1 MKRLLAIFLGVVLVA
16 AVVGVVFLVRSSD
29 GPTAFTASGAS
40 VSQATIDDELRNLDE
55 NKELNKLLA
64 QPSGASA
71 STSPGSLSSEFAS
84 SWVSLR
90 INQVIAAQT
99 VKNQGITI
107 TSEDIAVA
115 QELALQIFDNSQKV
129 VAAFP
134 QDFQEELV
142 SNLVPVAALIRVIRE
157 SPSPTLVSEAKAQC
171 PSGRYVSH
179 ILVGTQE
186 EAATL
191 LAQINAGADFA
202 TLAQQY
208 STDGSAVNGGEL
220 GCVDGAQF
228 VEPFAT
234 VAATQGAGIV
244 SNPVQ
249 TEFGFHLIKVTDNS
263 DAALTQLILE
273 RVLSG
278 SLGTKVSLDPRYG
291 TFDPRT
297 GTIIPPKA
305 LISAPSSSV
314 PLPAIG

>member
-84 SWVSLR
+84 SWVGLR

-142 SNLVPVAALIRVIRE
+142 SNLVPVAALIRVIKE

>member
-64 QPSGASA
+64 QSSGASA

-107 TSEDIAVA
+107 TSEDIVVA
-115 QELALQIFDNSQKV
+115 QKLALQIFDNSQKV

-142 SNLVPVAALIRVIRE
+142 SNLVPVAALIRVIKE

>member
-1 MKRLLAIFLGVVLVA
+1 MKRLLAILLGVVLVA

-107 TSEDIAVA
+107 TSEDIVVA
-115 QELALQIFDNSQKV
+115 QKLALQIFDNSQKV

-208 STDGSAVNGGEL
+208 STDGSAAQGGGL

-234 VAATQGAGIV
+234 VAATQAVGTV

-249 TEFGFHLIKVTDNS
+249 TEFGFHLIKVTDDS

-297 GTIIPPKA
+297 GTVIPPKA

>member
-29 GPTAFTASGAS
+29 GPTAFTANGAS

-64 QPSGASA
+64 QSSGASA

-142 SNLVPVAALIRVIRE
+142 SNLVPVAALIRVIKE

-179 ILVGTQE
+179 ILVGTEE

-220 GCVDGAQF
+220 GCVDGTQF

-297 GTIIPPKA
+297 GTVIPPKA

>member
-64 QPSGASA
+64 QSSGASA

-142 SNLVPVAALIRVIRE
+142 SNLVPVAALIRVIKE

>member
-64 QPSGASA
+64 QSSGASTL
-71 STSPGSLSSEFAS
+71 TSPGSLSSEFAA

-142 SNLVPVAALIRVIRE
+142 SNLVPVAALIRVIKE

-220 GCVDGAQF
+220 GCGDGAQF

-297 GTIIPPKA
+297 GTVIPPKA
-305 LISAPSSSV
+305 LISAPISSV

>member
-64 QPSGASA
+64 PSSGASA
-71 STSPGSLSSEFAS
+71 LTLPGSLSSEFAA

-191 LAQINAGADFA
+191 LAQINVGADFA

-297 GTIIPPKA
+297 GTVIPPKA

>member
-1 MKRLLAIFLGVVLVA
+1 MKRLLAILLGVVLVA
-16 AVVGVVFLVRSSD
+16 AVVGAVFLVRSSD
-29 GPTAFTASGAS
+29 GPTAFSTSGVS
-40 VSQATIDDELRNLDE
+40 VSQATIDDELQNLDE

-64 QPSGASA
+64 QSSGAATSA
-71 STSPGSLSSEFAS
+71 SPGSLSSELAS

-90 INQVIAAQT
+90 INQVIAAQA
-99 VKNQGITI
+99 VKKQGIAI
-107 TSEDIAVA
+107 KSEDIAVA
-115 QELALQIFDNSQKV
+115 QELALQIFDSPKV

-134 QDFQEELV
+134 QDFQEELID
-142 SNLVPVAALIRVIRE
+142 NLIPVAALIRVVRA
-157 SPSPTLVSEAKAQC
+157 SPAPTLVSEAKAQC

-186 EAATL
+186 EATAL

-220 GCVDGAQF
+220 GCVDGEQY

-244 SNPVQ
+244 SSPVQ

-273 RVLSG
+273 RILSASRG
-278 SLGTKVSLDPRYG
+278 VKVSLDPRYG

-305 LISAPSSSV
+305 LISAPSSLV
-314 PLPAIG
+314 PLPAIS

>member
-64 QPSGASA
+64 QSSGASA

-115 QELALQIFDNSQKV
+115 QELVLQIFDNSQKV

-142 SNLVPVAALIRVIRE
+142 SNLVPVAALIRVIKE

>member
-1 MKRLLAIFLGVVLVA
+1 MKRLLAILLGVALVA
-16 AVVGVVFLVRSSD
+16 AVVGAVFLVRSSD

-64 QPSGASA
+64 QSSGASA

-115 QELALQIFDNSQKV
+115 QELALRLFGSPEI

-134 QDFQEELV
+134 KDFQEELV

-208 STDGSAVNGGEL
+208 STDGSAAQGGGL
-220 GCVDGAQF
+220 GCGDGAQF

-234 VAATQGAGIV
+234 VAATQAVGTV

-273 RVLSG
+273 KVLSG

>member
-1 MKRLLAIFLGVVLVA
+1 M
-16 AVVGVVFLVRSSD
+16 
-29 GPTAFTASGAS
+29 
-40 VSQATIDDELRNLDE
+40 
-55 NKELNKLLA
+55 
-64 QPSGASA
+64 
-71 STSPGSLSSEFAS
+71 
-84 SWVSLR
+84 
-90 INQVIAAQT
+90 
-99 VKNQGITI
+99 
-107 TSEDIAVA
+107 
-115 QELALQIFDNSQKV
+115 
-129 VAAFP
+129 AAFP

-142 SNLVPVAALIRVIRE
+142 SNLVPVAALIRVIKE

-297 GTIIPPKA
+297 GTVIPPKA

>member
-107 TSEDIAVA
+107 TSEDIVVA
-115 QELALQIFDNSQKV
+115 QKLALQIFDNSQKV

-142 SNLVPVAALIRVIRE
+142 SNLVPVAALIRVIKE